1 MRAFTWSKMSRVT
14 RPAGE
19 ADAATDGTRASPAR
33 DAAPIMPPR
42 HVPVSRKCSTISP
55 P

>member
-1 MRAFTWSKMSRVT
+1 MRSFTWSNMSRVT

-19 ADAATDGTRASPAR
+19 AEAAIDGTRASPP
-33 DAAPIMPPR
+33 AAAASIMPPR
-42 HVPVSRKCSTISP
+42 HVPVPRKCSTISP

>member
-1 MRAFTWSKMSRVT
+1 MRSFTWSKMSRVT

-19 ADAATDGTRASPAR
+19 ADAATDGTRARPRPRRGS
-33 DAAPIMPPR
+33 IMPPR
-42 HVPVSRKCSTISP
+42 HVPVPWKCSTISP